1 MRVYTFIALV
11 AGAATALLAHDLV
24 ALGGWPTQD
33 QLSNLGVL
41 LLLLAGAARF
51 EFQLRTGWRTNATTV
66 PHIAAALLLPPGL
79 AAIVGLLTRAMYPR
93 PFELRKF
100 IFNTANTTLSVAV
113 ATHLAQRVVG
123 DAELT
128 SWQG

>member
-1 MRVYTFIALV
+1 MMRVNAFIALV
-11 AGAATALLAHDLV
+11 ALAATGLLAHDLL
-24 ALGGWPTQD
+24 ALNGWPVQA

-41 LLLLAGAARF
+41 LVLLAGAARF

-79 AAIVGLLTRAMYPR
+79 AAIVGLLTRAINPR

-113 ATHLAQRVVG
+113 ASHVAQAIIGVY
-123 DAELT
+123 
-128 SWQG
+128 